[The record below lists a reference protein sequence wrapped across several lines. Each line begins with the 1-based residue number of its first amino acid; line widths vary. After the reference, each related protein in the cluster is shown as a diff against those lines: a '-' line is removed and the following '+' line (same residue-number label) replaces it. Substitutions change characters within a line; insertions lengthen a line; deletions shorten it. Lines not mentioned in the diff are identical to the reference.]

1 MSRVTIA
8 RNLLAGTVVVL
19 GAIVPAA
26 SAGAQ
31 PSQADG
37 TKHVAIVMASLG
49 GGGALQWMASGGVFA
64 ASDVGGITANVVGP
78 STIDGPKEV
87 KMLQAAA
94 ATARDGIVIENLAPP
109 LFTQLE
115 AKLVAKGIPIVAMDT
130 APMPGSNVNLYV
142 GNDNYALGVSL
153 AQEVIKQLP
162 ANASGTIV
170 VNDLIKGVPTF
181 DLRAKGI
188 TDTFAKVLPRVKAI
202 EVSVTCQSTGDCY
215 KAFAPVV
222 RANSHA
228 LALLSTG
235 TFESTAFAQLKKEQ
249 GGKYLIGGFDL
260 NTQTLQDIK
269 SGLVLCTVSNEHYL
283 MGYIAMRLLAESAKT
298 GKPLPKGWF
307 DMPGLIVDKTLVDVV
322 TTRQSSDAS
331 MRAWLRPEIARI
343 FANTSSFMKPLSTAR

>member
-1 MSRVTIA
+1 
-8 RNLLAGTVVVL
+8 VVVL
-19 GAIVPAA
+19 GAVVPAA

-31 PSQADG
+31 PSQAA
-37 TKHVAIVMASLG
+37 TKHMAIVMAAVG
-49 GGGALQWMASGGVFA
+49 QGGALQWMASGGVFA

-87 KMLQAAA
+87 KMLQDAA

-115 AKLVAKGIPIVAMDT
+115 AKLVAKGIPIVALDT

-142 GNDNYALGVSL
+142 GNDNYALGASL
-153 AQEVIKQLP
+153 AEQVIKQLP

-181 DLRAKGI
+181 DLRVKGI

-202 EVSVTCQSTGDCY
+202 EVSVSCQSQDACY

-260 NTQTLQDIK
+260 NNQTLQDIK

-283 MGYIAMRLLAESAKT
+283 MGYIAMRFLAESAKT

-307 DMPGLIVDKTLVDVV
+307 DMPGLVVDKTLVDVIMS
-322 TTRQSSDAS
+322 RQSSDTNT
-331 MRAWLRPEIARI
+331 RAWLRPEIARI